1 MSTVRRLWSP
11 VAFEKLHWCQDFCIK
26 PLFAATRQFFN
37 HPGAL
42 FQALDQM
49 ETIKISAGKK
59 KKEEEEEIDGIPEM
73 FEHI

>member
-1 MSTVRRLWSP
+1 M
-11 VAFEKLHWCQDFCIK
+11 AFEKLHWCQDFCIK

-49 ETIKISAGKK
+49 ETIKLFASMKK
-59 KKEEEEEIDGIPEM
+59 KKTNHTQKTLKNSCLKLEDAYSLSTYI
-73 FEHI
+73 